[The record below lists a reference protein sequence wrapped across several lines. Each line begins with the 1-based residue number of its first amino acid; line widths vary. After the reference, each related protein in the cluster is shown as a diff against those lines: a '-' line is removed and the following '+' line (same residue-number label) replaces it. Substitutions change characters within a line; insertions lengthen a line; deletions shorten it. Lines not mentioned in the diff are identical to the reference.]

1 MVAAVAAGI
10 VAACDE
16 ASEVARQS
24 FTPKREGV
32 LSVAADLPAEGF
44 WNGDDPDDLDGGFEW
59 AIADALAERFGL
71 ELEVVETSFPDIVAG
86 RLGDA
91 DLALSQVSITS
102 ERDNLTFSPPYYETA
117 SGVVTRRDHEDITDL
132 LTAREQSWAAESAST
147 HLEFVE
153 DTIRPDGAVVLAADG
168 AMAIEEVRGGI
179 VDAAL
184 LDLSAALVLTH
195 EDADVTTSARFNTEE
210 RFGVVVARDTD
221 AARLNAEAV
230 DAAIRALRSD
240 GSLDDFASTWL
251 DPVFEK
257 NPDDLPVIRFR
268 G

>member
-1 MVAAVAAGI
+1 MNRRARLLVVAAVAAGI

-44 WNGDDPDDLDGGFEW
+44 WN
-59 AIADALAERFGL
+59 GL